1 MANSKDA
8 AAILS
13 LLEDLEHFNS
23 LEEFVLSFARQ
34 VLVLLLEMLDNA
46 LVARKPEGYRIAGFR
61 RRTLATGIGDI
72 VFKRRL
78 YVKATAKK
86 SRGQGLFMLDEALR
100 LRKGKLLSGRL
111 LKLAISLAT
120 RLPFRQVAEV
130 MQEAGLGNISH
141 MTVHTEVRRA
151 GLKEQASRE
160 ALREKVFASGEEP
173 KGAKKKVR
181 ILFIEVDGLVVPL
194 QRSKQDRMEIK
205 AGVIY
210 EGWIEKGKRR
220 QLKDPR
226 FIMGIF
232 PDAEKFWE
240 ALYVEIT
247 KHYELDEETI
257 LVVNGDGASWIQEE
271 VKDYLPNVIVQ
282 VDRYHLYRDL
292 RMALGEKA
300 AHDLIKVLERGDDK
314 TFLDTLQSLAL
325 EKVDHKQKIRRLQVY
340 GYCRRHRENLLDYRL
355 RLARSPEEVPLYG
368 LGVAETTVDKK
379 LATRMKKRGMSWTPE
394 GVMAMSSL
402 LMLKANG
409 ELSKWLEERTPA
421 EEKNPVKVLKEMKV
435 SRDEIGEY
443 ILATIPALKRP
454 IRGEIW
460 IKYILR
466 EIVNP
471 RWETA

>member
-1 MANSKDA
+1 M
-8 AAILS
+8 LS

-61 RRTLATGIGDI
+61 RRTIATGIGDI

-86 SRGQGLFMLDEALR
+86 GRGQGLFLLDEALR
-100 LRKGKLLSGRL
+100 LRKGKRLSGRL
-111 LKLAISLAT
+111 LKLAVSLAT

-160 ALREKVFASGEEP
+160 ALREKVFANGEEP

-210 EGWIEKGKRR
+210 EGWIEKGRRR

-240 ALYVEIT
+240 ALYVE
-247 KHYELDEETI
+247 
-257 LVVNGDGASWIQEE
+257 
-271 VKDYLPNVIVQ
+271 
-282 VDRYHLYRDL
+282 
-292 RMALGEKA
+292 
-300 AHDLIKVLERGDDK
+300 
-314 TFLDTLQSLAL
+314 
-325 EKVDHKQKIRRLQVY
+325 
-340 GYCRRHRENLLDYRL
+340 
-355 RLARSPEEVPLYG
+355 
-368 LGVAETTVDKK
+368 
-379 LATRMKKRGMSWTPE
+379 
-394 GVMAMSSL
+394 
-402 LMLKANG
+402 
-409 ELSKWLEERTPA
+409 
-421 EEKNPVKVLKEMKV
+421 
-435 SRDEIGEY
+435 
-443 ILATIPALKRP
+443 
-454 IRGEIW
+454 
-460 IKYILR
+460 
-466 EIVNP
+466 
-471 RWETA
+471 